1 MRDYHIPIGLSA
13 LQVYYSGL
21 VSMPECGLRTVT
33 LDMRVA
39 KLVSERHHG
48 WRAGGFVLEGHSELI
63 NAVAFSP
70 DGSQIISG
78 SYDRTVRVWDAVSG
92 EEKHTLNGHTG
103 WISSVAF
110 SPNGSQVISGSGD
123 KTVRVWD
130 AVSGEEKHTL
140 SGHTGWIT
148 TVAFSPDGSQII
160 SGSYDNTVRVW
171 DAVSGEE
178 KHTLNGHTGWIS
190 SVAFSPDGLQIIAG
204 SDDNTMRVWDTNTG
218 TLFHQSDGPYVE
230 DVAAQSSTVRNPI
243 SHGLFFPNR
252 LNTAADSEP
261 KQML

>member
-39 KLVSERHHG
+39 KIVSERHHG
-48 WRAGGFVLEGHSELI
+48 WRAGGFVLEGHSKSI
-63 NAVAFSP
+63 NSVAFSP

-78 SYDRTVRVWDAVSG
+78 SDD
-92 EEKHTLNGHTG
+92 N
-103 WISSVAF
+103 
-110 SPNGSQVISGSGD
+110 
-123 KTVRVWD
+123 TVRVWD

-140 SGHTGWIT
+140 SGHTSWIT
-148 TVAFSPDGSQII
+148 SVDFSPDGSQII
-160 SGSYDNTVRVW
+160 SGSRDNTVRVW

-178 KHTLNGHTGWIS
+178 KHTLSGHTEAITSVAFSLDGSQIISGSDDNTVRVWDAVSGEEKHTLSGHTSWIT
-190 SVAFSPDGLQIIAG
+190 SVAFSPDGSQIISG
-204 SDDNTMRVWDTNTG
+204 SGDNTVRVWDADTG

-230 DVAAQSSTVRNPI
+230 ATTTQSFTVRNPL

-252 LNTAADSEP
+252 LNIAADPEP